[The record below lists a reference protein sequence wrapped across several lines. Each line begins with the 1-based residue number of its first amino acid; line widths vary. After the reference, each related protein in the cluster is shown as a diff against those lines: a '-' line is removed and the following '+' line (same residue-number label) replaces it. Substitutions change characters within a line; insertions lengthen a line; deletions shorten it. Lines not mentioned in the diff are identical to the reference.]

1 MLEPTDLRLRHALQ
15 QMCVSM
21 PGGWPTMAAAL
32 GMSVSALENRIYE
45 RHGQSPSV
53 HLVRQMQ
60 IISATSLFAEAFAAD
75 SGGVF
80 VPLPAVDKLGNEDI
94 QSLYMALVEEVGD
107 LAHEWRESTR
117 DGEVDSR
124 ERAQLERIRDGIC
137 QRVTQINDLTFKLFC
152 RSKA

>member
-1 MLEPTDLRLRHALQ
+1 
-15 QMCVSM
+15 
-21 PGGWPTMAAAL
+21 
-32 GMSVSALENRIYE
+32 
-45 RHGQSPSV
+45 
-53 HLVRQMQ
+53 
-60 IISATSLFAEAFAAD
+60 
-75 SGGVF
+75 
-80 VPLPAVDKLGNEDI
+80 
-94 QSLYMALVEEVGD
+94 MALVEEVGD